1 MGEIGFPELLVIL
14 VIALLVFGGKR
25 LPEVARG
32 LGEAIRE
39 FQKALRGSNHGG
51 GEEKNIDRSLGGPQ
65 SPAGKAGQ
73 GQVSG
78 SGIRGGNT

>member
-39 FQKALRGSNHGG
+39 FQKALRGSEQGA
-51 GEEKNIDRSLGGPQ
+51 EEQKKDLSSGGPQ
-65 SPAGKAGQ
+65 SPTG
-73 GQVSG
+73 
-78 SGIRGGNT
+78 

>member
-39 FQKALRGSNHGG
+39 FQKALRGGEHGP
-51 GEEKNIDRSLGGPQ
+51 EEQKKARSSGGPQ
-65 SPAGKAGQ
+65 SPA
-73 GQVSG
+73 S
-78 SGIRGGNT
+78 

>member
-1 MGEIGFPELLVIL
+1 MGEIGFPEVLVIL

-39 FQKALRGSNHGG
+39 FQKVLRGSEHGGGG
-51 GEEKNIDRSLGGPQ
+51 GEEEEEEKTDLSGAEPQ
-65 SPAGKAGQ
+65 SPAG
-73 GQVSG
+73 
-78 SGIRGGNT
+78 

>member
-25 LPEVARG
+25 LPEIARG

-39 FQKALRGSNHGG
+39 FQKALHGSERG
-51 GEEKNIDRSLGGPQ
+51 GEEKKDLSSSGPQ
-65 SPAGKAGQ
+65 NPTS
-73 GQVSG
+73 
-78 SGIRGGNT
+78 

>member
-39 FQKALRGSNHGG
+39 FQKALQGSEHR
-51 GEEKNIDRSLGGPQ
+51 GEEKKTDPSGAGPQ
-65 SPAGKAGQ
+65 SPTG
-73 GQVSG
+73 
-78 SGIRGGNT
+78 

>member
-39 FQKALRGSNHGG
+39 FQKTLRGSEHGG
-51 GEEKNIDRSLGGPQ
+51 GEEKKRDLSVGGPQ
-65 SPAGKAGQ
+65 GPAD
-73 GQVSG
+73 
-78 SGIRGGNT
+78 

>member
-39 FQKALRGSNHGG
+39 FQKALRGSDHGG
-51 GEEKNIDRSLGGPQ
+51 GEEKNTDRSLGGPQ
-65 SPAGKAGQ
+65 SPAG
-73 GQVSG
+73 
-78 SGIRGGNT
+78 

>member
-1 MGEIGFPELLVIL
+1 MGEVGFPELLVIL

-39 FQKALRGSNHGG
+39 FQKALRGCEHGA
-51 GEEKNIDRSLGGPQ
+51 EEQKKDLTAGGPQ
-65 SPAGKAGQ
+65 SPT
-73 GQVSG
+73 G
-78 SGIRGGNT
+78 SADLL

>member
-1 MGEIGFPELLVIL
+1 LSKNTIQKAAFAAKVRPMGEIGFPELLVIL

-39 FQKALRGSNHGG
+39 FQKALRGSEQR
-51 GEEKNIDRSLGGPQ
+51 GEEKKTDPSGAGPQ
-65 SPAGKAGQ
+65 SPTG
-73 GQVSG
+73 
-78 SGIRGGNT
+78 